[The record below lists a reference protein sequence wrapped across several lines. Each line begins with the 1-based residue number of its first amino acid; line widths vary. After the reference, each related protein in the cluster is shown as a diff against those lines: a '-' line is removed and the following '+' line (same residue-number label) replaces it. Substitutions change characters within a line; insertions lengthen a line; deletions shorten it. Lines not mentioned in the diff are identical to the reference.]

1 MSKASSISRKK
12 WAELLTQISWVDAS
26 FLGFLLLFHMCASY
40 TPIYQLTV
48 PPQILRELMMQ
59 CRHGLLSMI
68 LKTLHLKKKKK
79 RRCISKLSTSV
90 GTAQCQCVG
99 VTYTTVMCA
108 VYWSE
113 PSHWGLG
120 QGSESLSYPTR
131 LIIMGALFL
140 APEAILKPLKSE
152 NSGIFIHLCESFK
165 GAEMK
170 QILLVHFEKLT
181 PAVVLYTWWLTVLDW
196 SRPRMNLWA
205 WLPLHTLCLQTLE
218 FPTFLELMWFG
229 QAQE

>member
-79 RRCISKLSTSV
+79 KTLHLKTLNFCRDSSV
-90 GTAQCQCVG
+90 PVCRGHIHNCDVCCV
-99 VTYTTVMCA
+99 
-108 VYWSE
+108 
-113 PSHWGLG
+113 
-120 QGSESLSYPTR
+120 
-131 LIIMGALFL
+131 
-140 APEAILKPLKSE
+140 
-152 NSGIFIHLCESFK
+152 
-165 GAEMK
+165 
-170 QILLVHFEKLT
+170 LVR
-181 PAVVLYTWWLTVLDW
+181 A
-196 SRPRMNLWA
+196 
-205 WLPLHTLCLQTLE
+205 
-218 FPTFLELMWFG
+218 
-229 QAQE
+229 